1 MLLVG
6 SYLILRRDPYVD
18 LRASM
23 LFIVGLVAINLMA
36 AVGLMSGT
44 IANLSFIALFDKVSI
59 VFQDVVLFNQS
70 VMENTALCLT
80 NADTVFLGY
89 QGNV

>member
-1 MLLVG
+1 
-6 SYLILRRDPYVD
+6 
-18 LRASM
+18 M